1 MSMNNLWYDIDVDR
15 MRKYGDAKMQ
25 ECEDMGVNTA
35 RVPDGRPYRLE
46 KKERELQYYAD
57 IHYGARVVLYL

>member
-1 MSMNNLWYDIDVDR
+1 
-15 MRKYGDAKMQ
+15 MRKYGDAKMK